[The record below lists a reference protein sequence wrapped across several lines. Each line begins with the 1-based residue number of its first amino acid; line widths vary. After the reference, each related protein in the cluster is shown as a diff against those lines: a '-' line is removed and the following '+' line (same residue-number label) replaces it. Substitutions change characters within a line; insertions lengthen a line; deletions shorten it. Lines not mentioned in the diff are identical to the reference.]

1 MVRSAL
7 TFISCIVVLSFA
19 AFGQPLAAS
28 QLPTKEQFA
37 PLLSGAPC
45 GDKDRFEAVKYLFL
59 EAGATEDAITVDKHK
74 GVDNLIVT
82 KKGLTDEIL
91 VLGAHYDKIGGG
103 CGVIDNWSGIVIL
116 AEIFRTI
123 REIKT
128 KKTILFVAFGKEEL
142 GLVGSSKMVSAIDKK
157 ELPKYCAMVNF
168 DSFGRAV
175 PQALAN
181 VSSKK
186 MIHLAESVSEEMK
199 IPFGKAG
206 IDFARSDSASFQKR
220 NIPAITL
227 HGLGDGWENII
238 HSKKDTMESVDLLSV
253 YLGFRHG
260 LVMLSRLDAA
270 SCDAFRK

>member
-1 MVRSAL
+1 MIRSAL

-19 AFGQPLAAS
+19 AFGQPLTAS

-45 GDKDRFEAVKYLFL
+45 DDKDRFEAVKDLFL

-74 GVDNLIVT
+74 SVDNLIVT

-186 MIHLAESVSEEMK
+186 MIQLAESVSEEMK

-220 NIPAITL
+220 NIPAMTL

-238 HSKKDTMESVDLLSV
+238 HSKNDTMESVDLLSV

>member
-1 MVRSAL
+1 M
-7 TFISCIVVLSFA
+7 IIICIAFLSLA
-19 AFGQPLAAS
+19 AFSQPLTSS

-37 PLLSGAPC
+37 PLLIKAPC
-45 GDKDRFEAVKYLFL
+45 DDKDRFEAVKNLFG
-59 EAGATEDAITVDKHK
+59 EAGAPEDAITVDKHK
-74 GVDNLIVT
+74 RVDNLIVT

-116 AEIFRTI
+116 SEIYRAV
-123 REIKT
+123 RELKT
-128 KKTILFVAFGKEEL
+128 QKTILFVAFGKEEL
-142 GLVGSSKMVSAIDKK
+142 GLVGSSKMVSAIGKK

-175 PQALAN
+175 PQALSN

-186 MIHLAESVSEEMK
+186 MIELAESISEEMK

-206 IDFARSDSASFQKR
+206 IDFASSDSASFQKR

-227 HGLGDGWENII
+227 HGLGEGWENII
-238 HSKKDTMESVDLLSV
+238 HSKNDTMESVDLLSV

-260 LVMLSRLDAA
+260 LVMVSRIDAA